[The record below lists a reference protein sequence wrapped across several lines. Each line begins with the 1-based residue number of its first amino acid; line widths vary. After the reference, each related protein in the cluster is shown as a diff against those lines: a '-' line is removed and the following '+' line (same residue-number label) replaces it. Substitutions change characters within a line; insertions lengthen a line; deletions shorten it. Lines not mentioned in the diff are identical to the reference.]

1 MSDTVLKHGVNMKGK
16 LFPFFKTHLTTL
28 FDFDLHKV
36 LPSILRRN

>member
-16 LFPFFKTHLTTL
+16 LFPCFKTHLTTL